1 MVNIP
6 KDELNN
12 ELEFIFQNNLENG
25 VSEDEAFE
33 SVVDNLLLER
43 LSSLNVPQEFIKE
56 CSKFVVDDY
65 KEGLANGQTPIEAFN
80 SAMENLHQN
89 LEKEDFSKNNEELES
104 NINLDFALTGDSP
117 RLELMNEAMAKGL
130 SVEDAIKY
138 VNSKLNDNSDE
149 FGPPTMAEFNKIT
162 ENTSQTALGKEN
174 QEIDKIEATMDAE
187 ANKKIPD
194 NTLSDKNII
203 DDNKILNESNLE
215 KNDDEIS

>member
-12 ELEFIFQNNLENG
+12 ELEFIFQNSLENG

-33 SVVDNLLLER
+33 SVVDNLAER
-43 LSSLNVPQEFIKE
+43 LASLNVPQEFIKE

-65 KEGLANGQTPIEAFN
+65 KEGLADGQTPIEAFN

-162 ENTSQTALGKEN
+162 ENTSQTTFGKEN

-194 NTLSDKNII
+194 TTLSDKNVI
-203 DDNKILNESNLE
+203 DDNKILNESNLD

>member
-12 ELEFIFQNNLENG
+12 ELEFIFQNSLENG

-33 SVVDNLLLER
+33 SVVDNLAER

-65 KEGLANGQTPIEAFN
+65 KEGLADGQTPIEAFN

-203 DDNKILNESNLE
+203 DDNKILNESNLD

>member
-12 ELEFIFQNNLENG
+12 ELEFIFQNSLENG

-33 SVVDNLLLER
+33 SVVDNLAER
-43 LSSLNVPQEFIKE
+43 LASLNVPQEFIKE

-65 KEGLANGQTPIEAFN
+65 KEGLADGQTPIEAFN

-89 LEKEDFSKNNEELES
+89 LEKEGFSKNNEELES

-203 DDNKILNESNLE
+203 DNNKILNESNLE

>member
-12 ELEFIFQNNLENG
+12 ELEFIFQNSLENG

-33 SVVDNLLLER
+33 SVVDNLAER
-43 LSSLNVPQEFIKE
+43 LASLNVPQEFIKE

-65 KEGLANGQTPIEAFN
+65 KEGLADGQTPIEAFN

-203 DDNKILNESNLE
+203 DDNKILNESNLD

>member
-12 ELEFIFQNNLENG
+12 ELEFIFQNSLENG

-33 SVVDNLLLER
+33 SVVDNLAER
-43 LSSLNVPQEFIKE
+43 LASHNVPQEFIKE

-65 KEGLANGQTPIEAFN
+65 KEGLADGQTPIEAFN

-162 ENTSQTALGKEN
+162 ENTSQTTFGKEN

-194 NTLSDKNII
+194 NTLSDKNVI
-203 DDNKILNESNLE
+203 DDNKILNESNLD

>member
-12 ELEFIFQNNLENG
+12 ELEFIFQNSLENG

-33 SVVDNLLLER
+33 SVVDNLAER
-43 LSSLNVPQEFIKE
+43 LASLNVPQEFIKE

-65 KEGLANGQTPIEAFN
+65 KEGLADGQTPIEAFN

-162 ENTSQTALGKEN
+162 ENTSQTTFGKEN

-194 NTLSDKNII
+194 NTLSDKNVI
-203 DDNKILNESNLE
+203 DDNKILNESNLD

>member
-33 SVVDNLLLER
+33 SVVDNLAER

-162 ENTSQTALGKEN
+162 ENTSQRLSE
-174 QEIDKIEATMDAE
+174 
-187 ANKKIPD
+187 KKTKKLI
-194 NTLSDKNII
+194 K
-203 DDNKILNESNLE
+203 
-215 KNDDEIS
+215 

>member
-12 ELEFIFQNNLENG
+12 ELEFIFQNSLENG

-33 SVVDNLLLER
+33 SVVDNLAER

-65 KEGLANGQTPIEAFN
+65 KEGLADGQTPIEAFN

-149 FGPPTMAEFNKIT
+149 FGPPTMADFNKIT

-194 NTLSDKNII
+194 NTLSDKNVI
-203 DDNKILNESNLE
+203 DDNKILNESNLD

>member
-12 ELEFIFQNNLENG
+12 ELEFIFQNSLENG

-33 SVVDNLLLER
+33 SVVDNLAER
-43 LSSLNVPQEFIKE
+43 LASLNVPQEFIKE

-65 KEGLANGQTPIEAFN
+65 KEGLADGQTPIEAFN

-194 NTLSDKNII
+194 NTLSDKNVI
-203 DDNKILNESNLE
+203 DDNKILNESNLD

>member
-12 ELEFIFQNNLENG
+12 ELEFIFQNSLENG

-33 SVVDNLLLER
+33 SVVDNLAER

-65 KEGLANGQTPIEAFN
+65 KEGLADGQTPIEAFN

-162 ENTSQTALGKEN
+162 ENTSQTALGKES

-203 DDNKILNESNLE
+203 DDNKILNESNLD